1 MSIQATNLHRTKP
14 GRSAELLAALQ
25 RALPDTM
32 AHGGCEE
39 IRLCR
44 DQDDENKVM
53 SITRWT
59 SRAAYEEY
67 LAWREGKGD
76 TARFREM
83 LVKDME
89 VHFYDEVFV
98 VKPEKETEG
107 TPATTTNSLVEEQK
121 EVVRQFFLRNSA
133 GDIPGAISLIRG
145 DATYWLP
152 TTRET
157 LGMDK
162 LPEALKIVQSRL
174 KGGIRYEVGT
184 MVAEPNKIAVQLE
197 GFAKTVKGATYNNLY
212 HVYFEFEGD
221 KIVRVHEYNDTA
233 HVFDTLRAG
242 ERRPAG

>member
-1 MSIQATNLHRTKP
+1 MSIQATNLHHTKP
-14 GRSAELLAALQ
+14 GRAAELLAALQ
-25 RALPDTM
+25 RALPDTI

-44 DQDDENKVM
+44 DQDDENKVI

-83 LVKDME
+83 LIKDME
-89 VHFYDEVFV
+89 VSFYDEVFV
-98 VKPEKETEG
+98 IEPD
-107 TPATTTNSLVEEQK
+107 AQTNSMRDEPLVEVQM

-133 GDIPGAISLIRG
+133 GDIPGAVALFRD

-157 LGMDK
+157 LGTDK
-162 LPEALKIVQSRL
+162 LPEALEFVRSRL
-174 KGGIRYEVGT
+174 EGPIRYEIGT
-184 MVAEPNKIAVQLE
+184 MVSEPNKIAVQLE
-197 GFAKTVKGATYNNLY
+197 GFGKTVEGAAYNNLY

-221 KIVRVHEYNDTA
+221 KIMRVREYNDTA

-242 ERRPAG
+242 QRRWIG

>member
-44 DQDDENKVM
+44 DQDHENKVM

-107 TPATTTNSLVEEQK
+107 TPATTTNSLVEDAGTRRRHGSDQRFVGK
-121 EVVRQFFLRNSA
+121 EHCRRQ
-133 GDIPGAISLIRG
+133 
-145 DATYWLP
+145 
-152 TTRET
+152 
-157 LGMDK
+157 
-162 LPEALKIVQSRL
+162 
-174 KGGIRYEVGT
+174 
-184 MVAEPNKIAVQLE
+184 
-197 GFAKTVKGATYNNLY
+197 
-212 HVYFEFEGD
+212 
-221 KIVRVHEYNDTA
+221 
-233 HVFDTLRAG
+233 RA
-242 ERRPAG
+242 

>member
-1 MSIQATNLHRTKP
+1 MSIQATNLHHTKP
-14 GRSAELLAALQ
+14 GRAAELLAALQ
-25 RALPDTM
+25 RALPDTI

-44 DQDDENKVM
+44 DQDNENKVI

-67 LAWREGKGD
+67 LAWQEGKGD

-83 LVKDME
+83 LIKDME
-89 VHFYDEVFV
+89 VSFYDEVFV
-98 VKPEKETEG
+98 IKPDA
-107 TPATTTNSLVEEQK
+107 PTNSMRNESLVEVQK

-133 GDIPGAISLIRG
+133 GEIPRAVALFRD

-157 LGMDK
+157 LGTDK
-162 LPEALKIVQSRL
+162 LPEALKFVQSRL
-174 KGGIRYEVGT
+174 DGPIRYEIGT
-184 MVAEPNKIAVQLE
+184 MVAEPKRIAVQLE
-197 GFAKTVKGATYNNLY
+197 GFAKTVEGAAYNNLY
-212 HVYFEFEGD
+212 HVYFEFEGE
-221 KIVRVHEYNDTA
+221 KIVRVREYNDTA

-242 ERRPAG
+242 QRRRIG